1 MPDAETRRADTARWF
16 AEYQRTGD
24 REVRNRIVEAH
35 RHLADYY
42 VRRYERRGVHHDDL
56 LQVSLLSIVRAAERF
71 DPARGVE
78 FSTFAG
84 RTIEGELKRFF
95 RDRTWSI
102 RPPRR
107 VQELHLT
114 LRRAQEELAQT
125 LGRSPTVRELARFAE
140 VSQDEV
146 LQALEA
152 SGAHQAASLD
162 RARTGDGDGED
173 DGASL
178 GDRVLAGDEGGY
190 DHIDRRDLIEGLLE
204 TLPDRDRRIIEMRFF
219 ENLTQPEIAARVG
232 VSQSYLSR
240 VLRRTLLDLREQ
252 LQHQLPG
259 SGGGSPLG

>member
-1 MPDAETRRADTARWF
+1 MADTDTLRADTTRWF
-16 AEYQRTGD
+16 EEYRRTGD

-35 RHLADYY
+35 RHIADYY

-71 DPARGVE
+71 DPSRGVE

-125 LGRSPTVRELARFAE
+125 LGRSPTVRELAPFAE

-146 LQALEA
+146 LEALEA

-162 RARTGDGDGED
+162 RARTTDSED
-173 DGASL
+173 DGTSL

-190 DHIDRRDLIEGLLE
+190 DHVDRRDLIQGLLA
-204 TLPDRDRRIIEMRFF
+204 TLSERDRQIIEMRFF
-219 ENLTQPEIAARVG
+219 DNMTQPEIAEKVG

-252 LQHQLPG
+252 LQQQLPA
-259 SGGGSPLG
+259 

>member
-1 MPDAETRRADTARWF
+1 MADTETLRADTARWF
-16 AEYQRTGD
+16 EEYQRTGD

-35 RHLADYY
+35 RHIADYY
-42 VRRYERRGVHHDDL
+42 VRRYERRGVPHDDL

-71 DPARGVE
+71 DPGRGVE

-114 LRRAQEELAQT
+114 LRRAQEEMAQT

-146 LQALEA
+146 LEALEA
-152 SGAHQAASLD
+152 SSAHQAASLD
-162 RARTGDGDGED
+162 RSRTTDGED
-173 DGASL
+173 DGTSL
-178 GDRVLAGDEGGY
+178 GDRVLADDEGGF
-190 DHIDRRDLIEGLLE
+190 DHVDRRDLIQGLLA
-204 TLPDRDRRIIEMRFF
+204 TLSERDRQIIEMRFF
-219 ENLTQPEIAARVG
+219 DNMTQPEIAEKVG

-252 LQHQLPG
+252 LQQQLPA
-259 SGGGSPLG
+259 

>member
-1 MPDAETRRADTARWF
+1 MADTTALRADTAIWF
-16 AEYQRTGD
+16 EEYQRTGN

-35 RHLADYY
+35 RHVADFY
-42 VRRYERRGVHHDDL
+42 VRRYEGRGVPHDDL
-56 LQVSLLSIVRAAERF
+56 LQVALLSMVRAAERY

-107 VQELHLT
+107 VQELHLA

-125 LGRSPTVRELARFAE
+125 QGRSPTVRELARHCE
-140 VSQDEV
+140 VTQDEV
-146 LQALEA
+146 LEALEA

-162 RARTGDGDGED
+162 RPRATD
-173 DGASL
+173 DDAAGSL
-178 GDRVLAGDEGGY
+178 GDRVLTADERGF
-190 DHIDRRDLIEGLLE
+190 DHVDQRELVQGLLAE
-204 TLPDRDRRIIEMRFF
+204 LPDRDRQIIEMRFF
-219 ENLTQPEIAARVG
+219 ENLTQPEIAQRVG

-240 VLRRTLLDLREQ
+240 VLRRTLVDLRSLLAEQ
-252 LQHQLPG
+252 AT
-259 SGGGSPLG
+259 

>member
-1 MPDAETRRADTARWF
+1 MPDTETLRADTARWF
-16 AEYQRTGD
+16 EEYQRTGD
-24 REVRNRIVEAH
+24 REVRNKIVEAH
-35 RHLADYY
+35 RHIADYY

-71 DPARGVE
+71 DPSRGVE

-114 LRRAQEELAQT
+114 LRRAQEEMAQT

-140 VSQDEV
+140 VSQDDV
-146 LQALEA
+146 LEALEA

-162 RARTGDGDGED
+162 RARTGDGED
-173 DGASL
+173 EGASL
-178 GDRVLAGDEGGY
+178 GDRVLASDEGGY
-190 DHIDRRDLIEGLLE
+190 DHVDRRDLIQGLLE
-204 TLPDRDRRIIEMRFF
+204 NLSERDRQIIEMRFF
-219 ENLTQPEIAARVG
+219 ENMTQPEIAAEVG

-252 LQHQLPG
+252 LQHQLP
-259 SGGGSPLG
+259 

>member
-1 MPDAETRRADTARWF
+1 MADTEALRANTATWF
-16 AEYQRTGD
+16 EEYQRTGD

-35 RHLADYY
+35 RHIADYY

-56 LQVSLLSIVRAAERF
+56 LQVSLLSIVRAAERY

-107 VQELHLT
+107 VQELHLA
-114 LRRAQEELAQT
+114 LRRAQEEMAQT
-125 LGRSPTVRELARFAE
+125 LGRSPTVRELARECE

-146 LQALEA
+146 LEALEA

-162 RARTGDGDGED
+162 RARTTDDD
-173 DGASL
+173 DGGSL
-178 GDRVLAGDEGGY
+178 GDRVLVEHDGGF
-190 DHIDRRDLIEGLLE
+190 DHVDRRDLIQGLLAE
-204 TLPDRDRRIIEMRFF
+204 LPERDRQIIEMRFF
-219 ENLTQPEIAARVG
+219 ENMTQPEIAERVG

-240 VLRRTLLDLREQ
+240 VLRRTLLELREQ
-252 LQHQLPG
+252 LIQK
-259 SGGGSPLG
+259 SA

>member
-1 MPDAETRRADTARWF
+1 MADTETLRADTARWF
-16 AEYQRTGD
+16 EEYQRTGD

-35 RHLADYY
+35 RHIADYY
-42 VRRYERRGVHHDDL
+42 VRRYERRGVPHDDL

-114 LRRAQEELAQT
+114 LRRAQEEMAQT

-146 LQALEA
+146 LEALEA
-152 SGAHQAASLD
+152 SSAHQAASLD
-162 RARTGDGDGED
+162 RSRTTDGED
-173 DGASL
+173 DGTSL
-178 GDRVLAGDEGGY
+178 GDRVLADDEGGF
-190 DHIDRRDLIEGLLE
+190 DHVDRRDLIQGLLA
-204 TLPDRDRRIIEMRFF
+204 TLSERDRQIIEMRFF
-219 ENLTQPEIAARVG
+219 ENMTQPEIAEKVG

-252 LQHQLPG
+252 LQHQLPA
-259 SGGGSPLG
+259 

>member
-1 MPDAETRRADTARWF
+1 MADTEALRADTATWF
-16 AEYQRTGD
+16 EEYQRTGD

-35 RHLADYY
+35 RHVADYY

-56 LQVSLLSIVRAAERF
+56 LQVSLLSIVRAAERY

-107 VQELHLT
+107 IQELHLV
-114 LRRAQEELAQT
+114 LRRAQEEMAQT
-125 LGRSPTVRELARFAE
+125 LGRSPTVRELARHCE
-140 VSQDEV
+140 VSQDDV
-146 LQALEA
+146 LEALEA

-162 RARTGDGDGED
+162 RARTSD
-173 DGASL
+173 DDDTGGAL
-178 GDRVLAGDEGGY
+178 GDRVLVAEEVGFD
-190 DHIDRRDLIEGLLE
+190 DVDRRDLIEGLLAD
-204 TLPDRDRRIIEMRFF
+204 LPERDRQIIEMRFF
-219 ENLTQPEIAARVG
+219 EALTQPEIAERVG

-240 VLRRTLLDLREQ
+240 VLRRTLLDLRERLLEQ
-252 LQHQLPG
+252 TA
-259 SGGGSPLG
+259 

>member
-1 MPDAETRRADTARWF
+1 MADSETLRADTARWF
-16 AEYQRTGD
+16 EEYQRTGD

-35 RHLADYY
+35 RHIADYY
-42 VRRYERRGVHHDDL
+42 VRRYERRGVPHDDL

-114 LRRAQEELAQT
+114 LRRAQEEMAQT
-125 LGRSPTVRELARFAE
+125 LGRSPTVRELARVAE

-146 LQALEA
+146 LEALEA
-152 SGAHQAASLD
+152 SSAHQAASLD
-162 RARTGDGDGED
+162 RSRPTDGED
-173 DGASL
+173 DGTSL
-178 GDRVLAGDEGGY
+178 GDRVLADDEGGF
-190 DHIDRRDLIEGLLE
+190 DHVDRRDLIQGLLA
-204 TLPDRDRRIIEMRFF
+204 TLSERDRQIIEMRFF
-219 ENLTQPEIAARVG
+219 ENMTQPEIAEKVG

-252 LQHQLPG
+252 LQHQLPA
-259 SGGGSPLG
+259 

>member
-1 MPDAETRRADTARWF
+1 MPDTDTLRADTARWF
-16 AEYQRTGD
+16 EEYQRTGD

-35 RHLADYY
+35 RHIADYY

-71 DPARGVE
+71 DPSRGVE

-107 VQELHLT
+107 VQELRLT
-114 LRRAQEELAQT
+114 LRRAQEEMAQT

-140 VSQDEV
+140 VSQDDV
-146 LQALEA
+146 LEALEA

-162 RARTGDGDGED
+162 RARTGDSED
-173 DGASL
+173 EGASL
-178 GDRVLAGDEGGY
+178 GDRVLTSDEGGY
-190 DHIDRRDLIEGLLE
+190 DHIDRRDLIQGLLANLSE
-204 TLPDRDRRIIEMRFF
+204 RDRQIIEMRFF
-219 ENLTQPEIAARVG
+219 ENMTQPEIAARVG

-252 LQHQLPG
+252 LQHQLP
-259 SGGGSPLG
+259 

>member
-1 MPDAETRRADTARWF
+1 MADTAALRADTASWF
-16 AEYQRTGD
+16 EEYRRTGD
-24 REVRNRIVEAH
+24 REVRNRIVVAH
-35 RHLADYY
+35 RHIADYY

-107 VQELHLT
+107 VQELHLA
-114 LRRAQEELAQT
+114 LRRAQEEMAQT
-125 LGRSPTVRELARFAE
+125 LGRSPTVRELARHCE
-140 VSQDEV
+140 VSQDDV
-146 LQALEA
+146 LEALEA

-162 RARTGDGDGED
+162 RARTTEED
-173 DGASL
+173 DTGGSL
-178 GDRVLAGDEGGY
+178 GDRVLVADEGGF
-190 DHIDRRDLIEGLLE
+190 DQVDRRDLIHGLLAD
-204 TLPDRDRRIIEMRFF
+204 LPERDRQIIEMRFF
-219 ENLTQPEIAARVG
+219 ENMTQPEIAERVG

-252 LQHQLPG
+252 LTEQ
-259 SGGGSPLG
+259 SA

>member
-1 MPDAETRRADTARWF
+1 MADTETLRADTARWF
-16 AEYQRTGD
+16 EEYQRTGD

-35 RHLADYY
+35 RHIADYY
-42 VRRYERRGVHHDDL
+42 VRRYERRGVPHDDL

-114 LRRAQEELAQT
+114 LRRAQEEMAQT

-146 LQALEA
+146 LEALEA
-152 SGAHQAASLD
+152 SSAHQAASLD
-162 RARTGDGDGED
+162 RSRPTDGED
-173 DGASL
+173 DGTSL
-178 GDRVLAGDEGGY
+178 GDRVLADDEGGF
-190 DHIDRRDLIEGLLE
+190 DHVDRRDLIQGLLA
-204 TLPDRDRRIIEMRFF
+204 TLSERDRQIIEMRFF
-219 ENLTQPEIAARVG
+219 ENMTQPEIAEKVG

-252 LQHQLPG
+252 LQHQLPA
-259 SGGGSPLG
+259 